1 MPENCSMRWENRISC
16 ELRRGHVGV
25 HTNQRIGLQW
35 WGQVL
40 FDPVPGSLADRQS
53 DNLDDPE
60 VRPIRP
66 DWADETEALLLA
78 TWGDH
83 APQRL
88 PPISVSPQAI
98 PVQTSVARPLNRPIP
113 AYQPVQRPNG
123 QGRIVAPHPGSLV
136 CSGGRLRHPSGCACR
151 RSLRCLRL
159 REFCRRVRGA
169 RPCLLLVIAVP
180 CRPRPLNSQD
190 RHSPPVCSS

>member
-1 MPENCSMRWENRISC
+1 MRWENRISC

-123 QGRIVAPHPGSLV
+123 QGRIVAPHPGSLFALV
-136 CSGGRLRHPSGCACR
+136 AGSGTLLGVLVGGLFGVFAFVS
-151 RSLRCLRL
+151 SVVV
-159 REFCRRVRGA
+159 FGA
-169 RPCLLLVIAVP
+169 LALVFYW
-180 CRPRPLNSQD
+180 
-190 RHSPPVCSS
+190 

>member
-1 MPENCSMRWENRISC
+1 MRWENRISC
-16 ELRRGHVGV
+16 ELRRGHAGV
-25 HTNQRIGLQW
+25 HTNQGVGLQW

-40 FDPVPGSLADRQS
+40 FDPVRGSLADTQS

-88 PPISVSPQAI
+88 PRVSVSPQAI
-98 PVQTSVARPLNRPIP
+98 PVPTSVVRPVNRLNP
-113 AYQPVQRPNG
+113 AYRPVQRPNG
-123 QGRIVAPHPGSLV
+123 RGRIVAPHPGALFAVVAGSGTLLGVLVGGLFGVLTFASSLV
-136 CSGGRLRHPSGCACR
+136 MFG
-151 RSLRCLRL
+151 
-159 REFCRRVRGA
+159 
-169 RPCLLLVIAVP
+169 LLALV
-180 CRPRPLNSQD
+180 LY
-190 RHSPPVCSS
+190 